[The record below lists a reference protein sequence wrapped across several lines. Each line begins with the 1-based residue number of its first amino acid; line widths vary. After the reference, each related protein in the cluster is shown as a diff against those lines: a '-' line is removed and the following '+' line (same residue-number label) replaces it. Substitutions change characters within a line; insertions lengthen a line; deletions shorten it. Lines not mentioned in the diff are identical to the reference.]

1 MSGRPKTQRTRE
13 PHEKLKATKVS
24 RVGTVIRCNTCKGIG
39 HNRASCDRKNG
50 KTTSVR
56 GSQGTSASVPIDP
69 PMAPTATA
77 PTVDSRTTSGTQQGS
92 ISSKRKL
99 SLEIGSQDS
108 IGPSSSNS
116 KVKSYVT

>member
-1 MSGRPKTQRTRE
+1 M
-13 PHEKLKATKVS
+13 
-24 RVGTVIRCNTCKGIG
+24 GTVIRCNKCKGTG

-69 PMAPTATA
+69 PMAPTATEASALATA
-77 PTVDSRTTSGTQQGS
+77 PTVDSRTASGTQQGS

-108 IGPSSSNS
+108 IGPSSSMS
-116 KVKSYVT
+116 KVRSYVT

>member
-1 MSGRPKTQRTRE
+1 M
-13 PHEKLKATKVS
+13 
-24 RVGTVIRCNTCKGIG
+24 GTVIRCNKCKGTG

-69 PMAPTATA
+69 PMAPTATEASAPTTATA
-77 PTVDSRTTSGTQQGS
+77 PTVDPRTASGTQQGS

-116 KVKSYVT
+116 KVRSYVT